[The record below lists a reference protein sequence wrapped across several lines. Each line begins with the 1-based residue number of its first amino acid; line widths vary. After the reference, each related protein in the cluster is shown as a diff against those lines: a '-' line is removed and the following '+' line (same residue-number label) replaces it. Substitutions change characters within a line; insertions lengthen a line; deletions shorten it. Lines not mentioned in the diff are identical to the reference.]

1 MESKLK
7 DCLPSTGEPAAYPPQ
22 GAVCP
27 SLCAPDRDKTCFAC
41 CPPIRP
47 ASYEHV
53 DHRAAVARM
62 LRENTLSFRR
72 RGDGVSPIRG
82 FSCWALGFLDSGY
95 HLVGCLLHPAQNRGL
110 DLRHRVDFG
119 EKCRRETCPEAKV
132 FDGLT
137 PDAKRCWLCL
147 AKGLD
152 AFTYSSRK
160 HNPLFNMMGWG
171 REVLEWVARNR
182 QRFSRDDFFEVYP
195 FFKTTLNPRGHAYL
209 LSHILLTSQG
219 CGLTPSEYFK
229 DRFERFSAD
238 LIHMLKEI
246 PVCSSQTAYTHLL
259 PLDRA
264 FLDFLRLSCGL
275 KRVSLSAAVC
285 MKAMV
290 DREIEGFA
298 QVLLRRGMS

>member
-1 MESKLK
+1 
-7 DCLPSTGEPAAYPPQ
+7 
-22 GAVCP
+22 
-27 SLCAPDRDKTCFAC
+27 
-41 CPPIRP
+41 
-47 ASYEHV
+47 
-53 DHRAAVARM
+53 
-62 LRENTLSFRR
+62 
-72 RGDGVSPIRG
+72 
-82 FSCWALGFLDSGY
+82 
-95 HLVGCLLHPAQNRGL
+95 
-110 DLRHRVDFG
+110 VDFG